1 MGIGMKVSLM
11 NKRTLAWAF
20 GTVLAAAIATGAGA
34 FTQGREKDAV
44 EIESAG
50 KQWLALMNKDND
62 STVDRKEF
70 LDYMN
75 KEFTE
80 ADPDHD
86 GTLDVHELGRLRM
99 KLAYR
104 R

>member
-1 MGIGMKVSLM
+1 M
-11 NKRTLAWAF
+11 NKRTVVWALEA
-20 GTVLAAAIATGAGA
+20 VLAATIATGAVA
-34 FTQGREKDAV
+34 FTQDREKDAV
-44 EIESAG
+44 EIESPG

-62 STVDRKEF
+62 NTVDRREF
-70 LDYMN
+70 LDYMS

-80 ADPDHD
+80 ADTDHD

-99 KLAYR
+99 KLVYR